1 MECAGAS
8 VQAVLVKE
16 HIINFSEINTVSC
29 TSGVT
34 LIIVDKELC
43 NIDVRVVDWH
53 NSLGKTDY
61 VLAIGS
67 QISVLDG
74 FNGICEVSFMVPI
87 NGLLGCI
94 FVSSF

>member
-34 LIIVDKELC
+34 LIIVDKELR
-43 NIDVRVVDWH
+43 NIYVRLHDWL
-53 NSLGKTDY
+53 NGLSKTDHI
-61 VLAIGS
+61 LAIGS

-74 FNGICEVSFMVPI
+74 FNGICEESFMVPI
-87 NGLLGCI
+87 NSLLLYI